1 MKTRCVAGLFTL
13 AVVLAFGVP
22 VLAQSEDPTMPM
34 RRPHGDPD
42 ISGIFTFRTLTPLQR
57 PRQFAEQE
65 TLDAETAAAFE
76 ASERTR
82 QNRDL
87 FDPVQG
93 APNAGYAPRAQG
105 GVLSYNEFWYER
117 GVDLTDEKR
126 TSLIIDPPDGRFPP
140 RTPEAQA
147 AARERA
153 AYRREHMYDSYEN
166 RSLMDRCIM
175 GFNAG
180 PPMSSSAYNNNVMIF
195 QTEDHVVIL
204 NEMVHN
210 ARIIPIDDV
219 AKPPFKQFSG
229 VSRGHWEGETFVVE
243 TTQFRGGESRGTSP
257 EQASHRAVHAD
268 QSEPGGLR
276 VHGHRPHGLHR
287 AAHGVDAVPPHRRP
301 ALRVR
306 VPRRQHRPA
315 RDSRRRA
322 RARAAGPRAAA
333 VGSDGRSPRFLRTAP
348 RRLLYDRTGWMD
360 GPASRATALPAR
372 RPGNPRC
379 NPALHRDRRGRQRAV
394 ERPSGGA

>member
-13 AVVLAFGVP
+13 ALALALGAP
-22 VLAQSEDPTMPM
+22 ALAQSEEPM

-57 PRQFAEQE
+57 PQQFADRD

-87 FDPVQG
+87 FDPVAG

-117 GVDLTDEKR
+117 GVDLTDDKR
-126 TSLIIDPPDGRFPP
+126 TSLIIDPPDGRLPP
-140 RTPEAQA
+140 RTPEAIEA
-147 AARERA
+147 GRERA

-195 QTEDHVVIL
+195 QTPDHVVIL

-219 AKPPFKQFSG
+219 AKPPFSQFSG

-257 EQASHRAVHAD
+257 NKHLIEKFTRISPD
-268 QSEPGGLR
+268 R
-276 VHGHRPHGLHR
+276 VAYEYTITDPT
-287 AAHGVDAVPPHRRP
+287 VY
-301 ALRVR
+301 
-306 VPRRQHRPA
+306 
-315 RDSRRRA
+315 
-322 RARAAGPRAAA
+322 
-333 VGSDGRSPRFLRTAP
+333 TAP
-348 RRLLYDRTGWMD
+348 HTVLMPFRRTD
-360 GPASRATALPAR
+360 GPLFEYACHEGNIGLYGILAGAR
-372 RPGNPRC
+372 ELERQGRELRP
-379 NPALHRDRRGRQRAV
+379 
-394 ERPSGGA
+394 

>member
-1 MKTRCVAGLFTL
+1 MRTRCVAGLFIFAL
-13 AVVLAFGVP
+13 ALALGAP
-22 VLAQSEDPTMPM
+22 VLAQSDEPTMPM

-57 PRQFAEQE
+57 PQQFAEQE
-65 TLDAETAAAFE
+65 TLDPETAAAFE

-87 FDPVQG
+87 FDPIAG
-93 APNAGYAPRAQG
+93 ARSAGYAPRSEG

-117 GVDLTDEKR
+117 GVDLTDDKR
-126 TSLIIDPPDGRFPP
+126 TSLIIDPPDGRLPP
-140 RTPEAQA
+140 RTSEAIEA
-147 AARERA
+147 GRERA

-257 EQASHRAVHAD
+257 NKHLIEKFTRINPD
-268 QSEPGGLR
+268 R
-276 VHGHRPHGLHR
+276 VAYEYTITDPT
-287 AAHGVDAVPPHRRP
+287 VY
-301 ALRVR
+301 
-306 VPRRQHRPA
+306 
-315 RDSRRRA
+315 
-322 RARAAGPRAAA
+322 
-333 VGSDGRSPRFLRTAP
+333 TAP
-348 RRLLYDRTGWMD
+348 HTVLMPFRRTD
-360 GPASRATALPAR
+360 GPLFEYACHEGNIGLYGILAGAR
-372 RPGNPRC
+372 ELERQGRELRP
-379 NPALHRDRRGRQRAV
+379 
-394 ERPSGGA
+394 